1 MKQNAAFQKWHH
13 HEANGEPITIFP
25 DGCRDVLID
34 RRKDKPDRIFLTE
47 YDLCPRLAT
56 LPCGTEITGYRLRPG
71 TVVGQDVLD
80 AIAQSPS
87 EAGPILADAVSAPND
102 LEEAILALTLP
113 GATMQAVSTNLG
125 VSPRTMQRRFRDLAL
140 PPPDYWRLL
149 GRVRR
154 AVAMLSLPVTLAEI
168 ACDCGFSD
176 QAHMTREF
184 MRWFGKTP
192 TWLCRDAHLLDLLNQ
207 PALGNWTGEH
217 ISTR

>member
-1 MKQNAAFQKWHH
+1 MKPNAAFQKWHH
-13 HEANGEPITIFP
+13 HEESGELFTVFP

-34 RRKDKPDRIFLTE
+34 RRKGEPDRIFLTE
-47 YDLCPRLAT
+47 YDLRPRHVA

-71 TVVGQDVLD
+71 AVIGQEVLD
-80 AIAQSPS
+80 AIARTPS
-87 EAGPILADAVSAPND
+87 AAASILADTVGAPD
-102 LEEAILALTLP
+102 ELDEAIVALTLP
-113 GATMQAVSTNLG
+113 GATMQAVSGNLG
-125 VSPRTMQRRFRDLAL
+125 VSLRTMQRRFRDLAL

-154 AVAMLSLPVTLAEI
+154 ALAMLPLPVTLAEI

-184 MRWFGKTP
+184 ARWLGKTP
-192 TWLCRDAHLLDLLNQ
+192 TWLRRDTSLRDLLCQ